1 MDRFFVEHADKG
13 SSPDETSPVEEKAL
27 RRSGILLAA
36 VGALLIVLS
45 AFTSTSFDTI
55 FYKGVAFVRA
65 CIDLIPG
72 LQPSSLC

>member
-1 MDRFFVEHADKG
+1 MFNGQLSWKFRCFNHGRSAGSYNRAWMDRFFVEHADKD

-45 AFTSTSFDTI
+45 AFMSTS
-55 FYKGVAFVRA
+55 
-65 CIDLIPG
+65 L
-72 LQPSSLC
+72 